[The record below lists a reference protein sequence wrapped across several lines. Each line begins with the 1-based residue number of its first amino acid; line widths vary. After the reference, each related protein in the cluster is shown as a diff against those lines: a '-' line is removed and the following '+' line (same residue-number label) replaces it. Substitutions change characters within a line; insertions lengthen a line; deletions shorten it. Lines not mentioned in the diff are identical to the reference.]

1 MKQPVQ
7 RRLAAILAAD
17 VAGYSRLMGADE
29 EGTLDRLKAH
39 RRQLVD
45 PKIAEHRGRIV
56 KTTGDGVL
64 AEFASVVD
72 AVRCALEIQRA
83 MADRNADV
91 PEDKRVIFRI
101 GVNLGDV
108 IIDGDDIYGDGVNI
122 AARLEALAELGG
134 VCISRTVR
142 DHVGDRLP
150 YAFEDIGEQS
160 VKNIVQP
167 VHAWAMSAAAVA
179 SLPEV
184 ALPAQPGA
192 ASRRRPARWVTV
204 AAASLVMA
212 IGIGVAAWW
221 AWPQRSAPVVAPLAA
236 SPQSPRSVAST
247 PVPRL
252 SFVVLPFENLSRDS
266 DQEYFAD
273 GITDDLTTDLSR
285 ISGSFVIAHTTAST
299 YKGRPVDVRQI
310 GRELGVRYVIEG
322 SVRRS
327 GSQVQINVQLID
339 AENGAHL
346 WADRFDT
353 DGANL
358 ENAQN
363 EITGRLARTL
373 NNELFEAASR
383 QSERERVPD
392 PDARDFAMRAWARV
406 IRGPLSP
413 ATFDEALQLNQRA
426 LEIDPE
432 SVFAKDNLASILVGK
447 LSNGLSTS
455 VEQDETQ
462 AEQLFR
468 EVLEH
473 DPHDARAHI
482 GIGILRRVQKRLAES
497 KVELEAGVRLDR
509 NNHMG
514 YRNLGI
520 TLMQMG
526 KPAEAIPYIEKSIR
540 INPLDPN
547 IGTGYF
553 VLGLCHFFI
562 GDLDTAI
569 ELLTKARAA
578 APRAYGIRLTLAGAF
593 GLRGDLDEA
602 KAEIA
607 EAGKLKPDVN
617 SLAAW
622 RAAAPGITNPAEW
635 AVREKTINTGLRRAG
650 FPDN

>member
-1 MKQPVQ
+1 
-7 RRLAAILAAD
+7 
-17 VAGYSRLMGADE
+17 
-29 EGTLDRLKAH
+29 
-39 RRQLVD
+39 
-45 PKIAEHRGRIV
+45 
-56 KTTGDGVL
+56 
-64 AEFASVVD
+64 
-72 AVRCALEIQRA
+72 
-83 MADRNADV
+83 
-91 PEDKRVIFRI
+91 
-101 GVNLGDV
+101 
-108 IIDGDDIYGDGVNI
+108 
-122 AARLEALAELGG
+122 
-134 VCISRTVR
+134 
-142 DHVGDRLP
+142 
-150 YAFEDIGEQS
+150 
-160 VKNIVQP
+160 
-167 VHAWAMSAAAVA
+167 
-179 SLPEV
+179 
-184 ALPAQPGA
+184 
-192 ASRRRPARWVTV
+192 
-204 AAASLVMA
+204 
-212 IGIGVAAWW
+212 
-221 AWPQRSAPVVAPLAA
+221 
-236 SPQSPRSVAST
+236 
-247 PVPRL
+247 
-252 SFVVLPFENLSRDS
+252 
-266 DQEYFAD
+266 
-273 GITDDLTTDLSR
+273 
-285 ISGSFVIAHTTAST
+285 
-299 YKGRPVDVRQI
+299 
-310 GRELGVRYVIEG
+310 
-322 SVRRS
+322 VRRS

-540 INPLDPN
+540 VNPLDPN